1 MRMINLFLGRA
12 TRNDPVRL
20 EDPRPIPRY
29 ADSVTSGD
37 AGLDGYTILSRA
49 DPARQGESPP
59 VQGQLGL
66 SYMGPAS
73 DWEQ

>member
-37 AGLDGYTILSRA
+37 AGLDGFTVLSRA
-49 DPARQGESPP
+49 NPERQGDAPA
-59 VQGQLGL
+59 VQGSLGPT
-66 SYMGPAS
+66 YFGPAE